1 MTEQLFI
8 KDVIE
13 LIWKEDQPG
22 RQLGGQEGS
31 TQEDITFAPKI
42 FLWVKRRTHLICENK
57 HQFWISEKFLEGII
71 NTNN

>member
-8 KDVIE
+8 KDMIE

-31 TQEDITFAPKI
+31 TQEDVTLHPKS
-42 FLWVKRRTHLICENK
+42 FCGGKGEHTLYVKTS
-57 HQFWISEKFLEGII
+57 ISFGLAKSF
-71 NTNN
+71 

>member
-31 TQEDITFAPKI
+31 TQEDITLHPKS
-42 FLWVKRRTHLICENK
+42 FR
-57 HQFWISEKFLEGII
+57 G
-71 NTNN
+71 